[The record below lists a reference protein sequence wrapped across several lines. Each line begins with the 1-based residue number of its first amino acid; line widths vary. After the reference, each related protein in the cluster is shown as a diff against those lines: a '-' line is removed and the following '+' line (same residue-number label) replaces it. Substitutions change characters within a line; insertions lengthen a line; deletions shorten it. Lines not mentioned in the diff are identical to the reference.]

1 MKAFNFHEVKS
12 VKEATKL
19 ASNKS
24 TFLAGGMTLIP
35 SMKMRLSSFSDVIDI
50 KEIKELYGIKVKGK
64 SVIIGA
70 NTKHADV
77 AASKEVRKVLH
88 SLAGLAEGIG
98 DPQVRN
104 CGTLGGSISNND
116 PTACYPSAC
125 IALNATIHTSSRKV
139 EAEKFFTGM
148 FETSLKKSELVTAV
162 EFQIPEK
169 SCYIKFPNP
178 ASRYAMVGVYIAKFK
193 KEVRCAVTGAQSVVY
208 RCKEIEKALNNNFSE
223 SALDSV
229 SLKSSNLNSDIHAS
243 AEYRASLIVS
253 CAQKAVAG
261 SK

>member
-77 AASKEVRKVLH
+77 AASKEVRKALH

-125 IALNATIHTSSRKV
+125 IALDAIIHTSSQ
-139 EAEKFFTGM
+139 
-148 FETSLKKSELVTAV
+148 KS
-162 EFQIPEK
+162 
-169 SCYIKFPNP
+169 
-178 ASRYAMVGVYIAKFK
+178 RG
-193 KEVRCAVTGAQSVVY
+193 
-208 RCKEIEKALNNNFSE
+208 
-223 SALDSV
+223 
-229 SLKSSNLNSDIHAS
+229 
-243 AEYRASLIVS
+243 
-253 CAQKAVAG
+253 
-261 SK
+261 

>member
-1 MKAFNFHEVKS
+1 MSDKSKFMLRAIELSIQSAKTKGGPFGCVIVKD
-12 VKEATKL
+12 
-19 ASNKS
+19 NK
-24 TFLAGGMTLIP
+24 
-35 SMKMRLSSFSDVIDI
+35 
-50 KEIKELYGIKVKGK
+50 
-64 SVIIGA
+64 II
-70 NTKHADV
+70 
-77 AASKEVRKVLH
+77 
-88 SLAGLAEGIG
+88 AEGFN
-98 DPQVRN
+98 QV
-104 CGTLGGSISNND
+104 TSNND

-125 IALNATIHTSSRKV
+125 IALDAIIHTSSRKV

-148 FETSLKKSELVTAV
+148 FETSLKKGELVTAV

>member
-1 MKAFNFHEVKS
+1 MVPHS
-12 VKEATKL
+12 
-19 ASNKS
+19 
-24 TFLAGGMTLIP
+24 IQ
-35 SMKMRLSSFSDVIDI
+35 
-50 KEIKELYGIKVKGK
+50 IKELYGIKVKGK

-77 AASKEVRKVLH
+77 AASKEVRKALH
-88 SLAGLAEGIG
+88 SLASLAEGIG

-125 IALNATIHTSSRKV
+125 IALDATIHTSSRKV

-223 SALDSV
+223 SALDNI

>member
-1 MKAFNFHEVKS
+1 MV
-12 VKEATKL
+12 V
-19 ASNKS
+19 
-24 TFLAGGMTLIP
+24 
-35 SMKMRLSSFSDVIDI
+35 
-50 KEIKELYGIKVKGK
+50 
-64 SVIIGA
+64 
-70 NTKHADV
+70 
-77 AASKEVRKVLH
+77 
-88 SLAGLAEGIG
+88 
-98 DPQVRN
+98 
-104 CGTLGGSISNND
+104 
-116 PTACYPSAC
+116 
-125 IALNATIHTSSRKV
+125 
-139 EAEKFFTGM
+139 
-148 FETSLKKSELVTAV
+148 TSLKKSELVTAV